1 MPDEVGNTLD
11 TLGSLQSAS
20 SQTIGGGSAHD
31 TGVFRQP
38 PSQYTVTE
46 AVDYIGF
53 GRFQW
58 LMLLYTGLAW
68 CADAMEMML
77 LSFLGPAAKCE
88 WALTP
93 SQESLITSV
102 VFVGTMSGAYAWG
115 SLGDAKGR
123 KLGFFATALF
133 TFTFGILSA
142 VAPSYGWLIFFRFWV
157 GLGLGGVPVSFT
169 LYMEFMPTR
178 GRGVWLIWLEAFWTL
193 GSCIEAGL
201 AWLVLDSLGWR
212 WLLGLSAIPL
222 GLLMVLYPLLPE
234 TPYWLVL
241 NGDPV
246 GADAVLQKMA
256 KVNGVHLPQG
266 GLMMPSQKQFQPDP
280 ASPAVSWQQRVM
292 QPYNAIA
299 GQLKEIFSGG
309 LLTTTLLLQFIWFTN
324 ALAYYGLVLL
334 TTSLHTSESS
344 EAGCDAEGKLHIG
357 QQDLLSIFVTST
369 AEMPGMVFSSL
380 LVDYLGRKRTLMASL
395 ALCGAATVTLMWV
408 AGNNTAWL
416 FLGRAAVM
424 ASYTTLYVYTPEVY
438 PTQVRSFGLGVCNA
452 CSRFGALLS
461 PFLTVDLVEHGHPQ
475 LAEGTLA
482 VCCAIAAVL
491 TWLLPIE
498 TKARSLL
505 ANVKDKAAE
514 TQGPEDVVVHD
525 SLARPA
531 SPQHR
536 WRHQR
541 YRPLHGDGAD
551 SPFNADSSD
560 GSL

>member
-1 MPDEVGNTLD
+1 
-11 TLGSLQSAS
+11 
-20 SQTIGGGSAHD
+20 
-31 TGVFRQP
+31 
-38 PSQYTVTE
+38 
-46 AVDYIGF
+46 
-53 GRFQW
+53 
-58 LMLLYTGLAW
+58 MLLYTGLAW

-88 WALTP
+88 WGLSP

-123 KLGFFATALF
+123 RLGFFATALL
-133 TFTFGILSA
+133 TFSFGVLSA
-142 VAPSYGWLIFFRFWV
+142 LAPSYGWLIFFRFWV

-169 LYMEFMPTR
+169 LYMEFMPTK

-193 GSCIEAGL
+193 GSCLEAGL

-212 WLLGLSAIPL
+212 WLIGLSSIPL

-241 NGDPV
+241 NGDL
-246 GADAVLQKMA
+246 AAAEAVLQRMA
-256 KVNGVHLPQG
+256 RINGVPLPES
-266 GLMMPSQKQFQPDP
+266 GLVLDSKKPQAVDKPS
-280 ASPAVSWQQRVM
+280 ASESWQARLL
-292 QPYNAIA
+292 QPFQAVA
-299 GQLKEIFSGG
+299 AQLKEILSGG
-309 LLTTTLLLQFIWFTN
+309 LLETTLLLQFIWFTN

-334 TTSLHTSESS
+334 TTSASQSTS
-344 EAGCDAEGKLHIG
+344 AQCDAQG
-357 QQDLLSIFVTST
+357 QLQIRQEDLLSIFVTST
-369 AEMPGMVFSSL
+369 AEMPGMLFASL
-380 LVDYLGRKRTLMASL
+380 LVDFLGRKRTLVASL
-395 ALCGAATVTLMWV
+395 LLCGAATSALVWAPSSHTVL
-408 AGNNTAWL
+408 L

-461 PFLTVDLVEHGHPQ
+461 PFLTVDLVEHGHPR
-475 LAEGTLA
+475 LAEATLA
-482 VCCAIAAVL
+482 ACCVIAALL

-498 TKARSLL
+498 TKSRSLL
-505 ANVKDKAAE
+505 VQASTKGKVSDLE
-514 TQGPEDVVVHD
+514 GTEDVTEQEDV
-525 SLARPA
+525 AEPA
-531 SPQHR
+531 SSPQHR

-541 YRPLHGDGAD
+541 YRPLHHGGAD

-560 GSL
+560 SSL